1 MRMKNGSSS
10 GTSSSRS
17 NRMTSALPHDLAGL
31 ALMVFLLGLRHGMD
45 PDHLATLDGLA
56 RHNAQT
62 RPRLARWSGCFFS
75 LGHGAIVTLVAAFV
89 AATLHDG
96 AAPPW
101 LERFGTWISIAFLLA
116 LGIMN
121 IAAVLRTPAERVVRL
136 RGFRGRWLGRIAET
150 GHPAVIAMIGAA
162 FALSF
167 DTLSQAALF
176 SLTGAHLAGWPF
188 SVALGLLF
196 TLGMMTTDGVNGAW
210 VAVMVQRA
218 DRRARVASRVMG
230 LAIGLLGIAIAAV
243 EMVRLLSQEADAALA
258 GAELPMGLGLALAV
272 ALSYIVAIRLARASP
287 SCGLWITS
295 ADGWT
300 PRL

>member
-1 MRMKNGSSS
+1 
-10 GTSSSRS
+10 
-17 NRMTSALPHDLAGL
+17 MTSPPPHDIAGL

-45 PDHLATLDGLA
+45 PDHLATIDGLA
-56 RHNAQT
+56 RYNGQN
-62 RPRLARWSGCFFS
+62 RPRVARWSGCLFS
-75 LGHGAIVTLVAAFV
+75 LGHGAIVTLVAGFV

-96 AAPPW
+96 AAPQW
-101 LERFGTWISIAFLLA
+101 LARLGTWISIAFLLA

-121 IAAVLRTPAERVVRL
+121 ITAVLRTPADRVVRL
-136 RGFRGRWLGRIAET
+136 KGFKGRWLGRIAET

-230 LAIGLLGIAIAAV
+230 LAIGLLGIAIAALG
-243 EMVRLLSQEADAALA
+243 MVRLLSQEADAALA
-258 GAELPMGLGLALAV
+258 GAELPIGFGLAFAV
-272 ALSYIVAIRLARASP
+272 AASYIVAIRLAR
-287 SCGLWITS
+287 TS
-295 ADGWT
+295 AA
-300 PRL
+300 